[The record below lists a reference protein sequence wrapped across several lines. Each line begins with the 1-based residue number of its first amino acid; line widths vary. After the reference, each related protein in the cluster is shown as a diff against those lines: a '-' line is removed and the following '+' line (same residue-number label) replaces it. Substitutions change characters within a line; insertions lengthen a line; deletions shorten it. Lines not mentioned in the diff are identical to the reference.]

1 MNYVLEIG
9 CIDRLSLVSPLGR
22 VLREI
27 AELDDAPVRAEFWER
42 PDCRHRRSVELGV
55 ATRVTERD
63 IIAIIDDLTDDVA
76 LFSNKQHVLIAAPDE
91 VNKSIWTIDAESAA
105 PWEETLLDAIAA
117 MEGVAFAIHASG
129 DTIVSG
135 EIDISATIELPVNDY
150 RYIFG
155 RIRPDRITKAH
166 EP

>member
-9 CIDRLSLVSPLGR
+9 CVDRLSLVSPLGR

-27 AELDDAPVRAEFWER
+27 AELGGGPVRAEFMER
-42 PDCRHRRSVELGV
+42 PNCRHRCSVELGV
-55 ATRVTERD
+55 ATRVTERVIID
-63 IIAIIDDLTDDVA
+63 IIDELTDDA
-76 LFSNKQHVLIAAPDE
+76 AIISDKAHVVISAPDY
-91 VNKSIWTIDAESAA
+91 VNKNIWMLDVESAV
-105 PWEETLLDAIAA
+105 PWEETILDAIAA

-135 EIDISATIELPVNDY
+135 DIDISATMQLPLTDY
-150 RYIFG
+150 RYISG